1 MLWEMLTF
9 MLVAALVLVAT
20 GLFSMLRKQELP
32 KLQATKTSRILLG
45 KPVVGRQFFRVRR
58 DEARLIEL
66 EKSDTASSRQAS
78 DLYELG
84 SVQLRKRLYPQAAAT
99 LKQALKRLSGE
110 PDEARALIENA
121 LGFALAAQKDYS
133 GATKHYKL
141 ALKAKADYPVALNN
155 LAFAQE
161 KLLKDAE
168 AISLYEQTLQLEPDN
183 ATAKKGLK
191 KLKRRNS

>member
-1 MLWEMLTF
+1 MNL
-9 MLVAALVLVAT
+9 
-20 GLFSMLRKQELP
+20 LP
-32 KLQATKTSRILLG
+32 QTYLLG
-45 KPVVGRQFFRVRR
+45 LVGLLAIVAVVVGRQFFRVRR

-133 GATKHYKL
+133 SATKHYKL
-141 ALKAKADYPVALNN
+141 ALKAKSDYPVALNN